1 MNAEEA
7 EATRIYDLLKAG
19 DRTEFLRKREEGF
32 DIDGYYFSQGGTL
45 LYKAIWE
52 SNEPLVDFLLDNGA
66 NTNTIIDGNNAFYPA
81 TLELDIPFTIF
92 KKLIDA
98 GTWVLPFFPSKK
110 TVLDVMLLIKP
121 QLEDEIDG
129 LQYEL
134 QEEEE
139 LYQQYLNN
147 NNYSS
152 NNTNNSYGRWR
163 GGGRKQKGGMTL
175 NEIYLQKRQQLASIL
190 EKIAAIQPVVDT
202 NVRAM
207 KIDFLGSPRS
217 EDLSFDMRAPVKEL
231 SIHIY
236 NFFMDNTDPLNFK
249 LVMPS
254 FHLKNKRVLDDER
267 ALSDY
272 GIRNGTKI
280 VVIINMSSQRHGGK
294 QRKTKTRRAKKSNR
308 KTRRR

>member
-7 EATRIYDLLKAG
+7 EATRIYDLLKEG
-19 DRTEFLRKREEGF
+19 DMAEFLRKREEGF

-66 NTNTIIDGNNAFYPA
+66 NPNTNIEGNNAFYPA
-81 TLELDIPFTIF
+81 TIDLDIPFTIF

-98 GTWVLPFFPSKK
+98 GTWVIPFYPSKK
-110 TVLDVMLLIKP
+110 TVLDVMLMIKP

-129 LQYEL
+129 IQYEL

-139 LYQQYLNN
+139 VYQQYLNN

-152 NNTNNSYGRWR
+152 NNSYGRWR
-163 GGGRKQKGGMTL
+163 GGRRKQKGGITL
-175 NEIYLQKRQQLASIL
+175 NEIYAQKRQQLASIN

-202 NVRAM
+202 NVRTL
-207 KIDFLGSPRS
+207 KIEFMGSPRT
-217 EDLSFDMRAPVKEL
+217 EELSFDIRAPVKEF
-231 SIHIY
+231 SDHIY
-236 NFFMDNTDPLNFK
+236 NFFMDNTEPINYK

-254 FHLKNKRVLDDER
+254 FHLKNKRVLDNER

-272 GIRNGTKI
+272 GVRNGTKI
-280 VVIINMSSQRHGGK
+280 VVVINMSSQRHGGK
-294 QRKTKTRRAKKSNR
+294 RRKTRRAKKSNR

>member
-7 EATRIYDLLKAG
+7 EATRIYDLLKEG

-66 NTNTIIDGNNAFYPA
+66 NPNTNIEGNNAFYPA
-81 TLELDIPFTIF
+81 TIDLDIPFTIF

-98 GTWVLPFFPSKK
+98 GTWVIPFYPSKK
-110 TVLDVMLLIKP
+110 TVLDVMLMIKP

-129 LQYEL
+129 IQYEL

-152 NNTNNSYGRWR
+152 NNSYGRWR
-163 GGGRKQKGGMTL
+163 GGRRKQKGGITL
-175 NEIYLQKRQQLASIL
+175 NEIYAQKRQQLASIN

-202 NVRAM
+202 NVRTL
-207 KIDFLGSPRS
+207 KIEFMGSPRT
-217 EDLSFDMRAPVKEL
+217 EELSFDIRAPVKEF
-231 SIHIY
+231 SDHIY
-236 NFFMDNTDPLNFK
+236 NFFMDNTEPINYK

-254 FHLKNKRVLDDER
+254 FHLKNKRVLDNER

-272 GIRNGTKI
+272 GVRNGTKI
-280 VVIINMSSQRHGGK
+280 VFVINISSQRHGGK
-294 QRKTKTRRAKKSNR
+294 RKTRRAKKSNR